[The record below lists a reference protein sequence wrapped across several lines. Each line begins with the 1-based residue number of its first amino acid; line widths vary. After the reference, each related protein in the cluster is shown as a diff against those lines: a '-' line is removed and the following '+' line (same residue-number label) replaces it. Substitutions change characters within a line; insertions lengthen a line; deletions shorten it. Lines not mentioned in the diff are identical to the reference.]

1 MRKERLFYLDFIR
14 AIATISII
22 MTHFNARYIYAGVQY
37 IYKAIISTT
46 FFNIYIGDW
55 GVSLFFI
62 ISGAAL
68 MYVYQEK
75 LEYKRFYKKRFE
87 SLYPMFWM
95 AYIIAFIGLFYLNKG
110 MFLQAPKKNFIL
122 TIIGF
127 DGYLAANIPTF
138 YILGEWFL
146 GCIILFY
153 VLFPLLRTGVN
164 KYPKATVVITAMIY
178 LAFIFFYHGVF
189 DMSKI
194 VFVRMPEFLMG
205 MYFIKYIKKVNLP
218 MLVTSIIVLAL
229 NLILKPQWSNH
240 LQTTYVG
247 ISSFFILVYISKYFD
262 NKFFQ
267 KVSSCISK
275 YSYAIF
281 LVHHVIIA
289 QVMARVDLTQISWF
303 GSYRLFALCCII
315 IGICAFLLFQIHK
328 YIMKFIKGKMLCMK
342 KD

>member
-1 MRKERLFYLDFIR
+1 M
-14 AIATISII
+14 
-22 MTHFNARYIYAGVQY
+22 V
-37 IYKAIISTT
+37 
-46 FFNIYIGDW
+46 
-55 GVSLFFI
+55 
-62 ISGAAL
+62 
-68 MYVYQEK
+68 
-75 LEYKRFYKKRFE
+75 
-87 SLYPMFWM
+87 
-95 AYIIAFIGLFYLNKG
+95 
-110 MFLQAPKKNFIL
+110 
-122 TIIGF
+122 
-127 DGYLAANIPTF
+127 
-138 YILGEWFL
+138 L

-267 KVSSCISK
+267 KYQAVLVSILML
-275 YSYAIF
+275 F
-281 LVHHVIIA
+281 
-289 QVMARVDLTQISWF
+289 SWF
-303 GSYRLFALCCII
+303 IMS
-315 IGICAFLLFQIHK
+315 LLHK
-328 YIMKFIKGKMLCMK
+328 SWHVLI
-342 KD
+342 